1 MFGQC
6 GLQNHTSKLPFI
18 LINTDN
24 KRRPR
29 RKDLVKVAAEKTK
42 HFFAKAEKE
51 MRKRASSNDTLYLPW
66 LRTEGVMS
74 EPAKLLLAAKVG
86 GKRDFTESRT
96 FKETPETT
104 PKKRGARRAGRIQ
117 T

>member
-1 MFGQC
+1 MFGQR

-18 LINTDN
+18 LINSDN

-42 HFFAKAEKE
+42 QFFAKAEKE

-66 LRTEGVMS
+66 PPTEGVMS
-74 EPAKLLLAAKVG
+74 EPAKLLLAAKV
-86 GKRDFTESRT
+86 
-96 FKETPETT
+96 
-104 PKKRGARRAGRIQ
+104 
-117 T
+117 